1 MVLALVPLPTDAT
14 DAASC
19 RDSTCACLCAV
30 VRGRGGVPISVE
42 LVRRLPLSV
51 PPGEVDVGPP
61 PTSAA
66 DAIPHKQR
74 TLPNR
79 RHARRHTPRRQQR
92 ARRQGT
98 RKNRMQGIGRIAPA
112 PPACRNAAS
121 KRAKRPYLPRTN
133 GPALGPDFDIRGEA
147 AAAASIECAKP
158 QRVSCAGA
166 AASFDCALPCSKQSI
181 DRSIELIE

>member
-79 RHARRHTPRRQQR
+79 RHARRQTPRRLQR
-92 ARRQGT
+92 ARRQRHPQESNTGDRPNRPPPPRAGT
-98 RKNRMQGIGRIAPA
+98 RRRSERSAPTCLEQMALHWDPTLIFEERQQQQHRSSARSRNEYHARGRRPPSIAP
-112 PPACRNAAS
+112 CLAAS
-121 KRAKRPYLPRTN
+121 N
-133 GPALGPDFDIRGEA
+133 
-147 AAAASIECAKP
+147 
-158 QRVSCAGA
+158 
-166 AASFDCALPCSKQSI
+166 QSI
-181 DRSIELIE
+181 DRSN